1 MNQSNQFLGTERVGR
16 RQPETAKK
24 SVGNFV
30 AMMRAGSVLRTFV
43 IAAFLICGT
52 YRELRA

>member
-1 MNQSNQFLGTERVGR
+1 MNQTNQFLGTERVGR

-30 AMMRAGSVLRTFV
+30 AMMRAGSVLLTFV
-43 IAAFLICGT
+43 ITAFLIRGT